1 MTVRIHDVQAA
12 APPFRSR
19 IDAAAPVI
27 PASAT
32 RPAVW
37 EAALGI
43 LRQQAPEPATCF
55 IHRDFQLFNLLWRR
69 GRLTGS
75 AWLMKPRL
83 VVQPRQISPC
93 RS

>member
-1 MTVRIHDVQAA
+1 VSRIHDVQAA

-37 EAALGI
+37 EAAYSD
-43 LRQQAPEPATCF
+43 E
-55 IHRDFQLFNLLWRR
+55 WRR
-69 GRLTGS
+69 FIPVQVAGRAAVDTAGMTSRVEDLLEATLGRL
-75 AWLMKPRL
+75 
-83 VVQPRQISPC
+83 
-93 RS
+93 